1 MKSGLLE
8 QQVERAARPVVERM
22 GLEFVAVELAKEPAG
37 MILRIMLD
45 RPGGIDLDTLT
56 EATRAIDPVIESEA
70 RIRGRYRLEVSS
82 PGIERPLRSRADFER
97 FRGERAYVRTS
108 GKIDGRRNF
117 TGTIESVA
125 PDELCLRVDDAIFR
139 IPLEQIAKA
148 HLIVEV

>member
-1 MKSGLLE
+1 MKPGLLE

-22 GLEFVAVELAKEPAG
+22 GLEFVAVELAKEPVG

-45 RPGGIDLDTLT
+45 RPGGIDLDTLAK
-56 EATRAIDPVIESEA
+56 ATRAIDPVIESEA

-82 PGIERPLRSRADFER
+82 PGIERPLRGRTDFER

-108 GKIDGRRNF
+108 GKIDGRRKF

-125 PDELCLRVDDAIFR
+125 ADELCLRVDDAIFR